1 MHRGAYRQ
9 SHGDSLISL
18 QIVQQVAAQ
27 VVSQVL
33 AGHNL
38 NQVLDATLRAQ
49 SALTIQQRAA
59 IQDFSYG
66 TLRYYGRL
74 QAQLDALMQ
83 KPLTDQR
90 VRFLLLVALYQL
102 NYDRASD
109 FTVVNQAVEA
119 ARKIKKPWA
128 AGLVN
133 GVLRNFLRQKSALEQ
148 QLDNDEV
155 ARYSYPQWWIN
166 KIKQAYPAGW
176 QAILEAGNQHP
187 PMTLRVNR
195 RLGTSADYCQ
205 ALVAAEVSVRTHT
218 ETAITLDK
226 PVPVQ
231 QLPGFEQGRVSVQ
244 DAGAQHAARLLDVAD
259 GMRVLDACCA
269 PGGKTGHLLEL
280 ADLNLLGLDADA
292 DRLKRV
298 KQNLQRLG
306 LHAELRVGD
315 AAKPAEWWDGQ
326 SFDRI
331 LADVPCSASGVVRR
345 HVDIK
350 WLRRESDIALF
361 AAQQTEI
368 LQALWQ
374 LLAKG
379 GKLLYATC
387 SIFHEENQQQIDQFL
402 KQQPDAKQLSLA
414 IPENGQFLPCADYDG
429 FFYALLQK
437 T

>member
-1 MHRGAYRQ
+1 M
-9 SHGDSLISL
+9 ISL
-18 QIVQQVAAQ
+18 QIAQQVAAQ

-38 NQVLDATLRAQ
+38 NQVLDATLRTQ
-49 SALTIQQRAA
+49 PTLTIQQRAA

-74 QAQLDALMQ
+74 QAQLDALLQ

-148 QLDNDEV
+148 QLDHDEV

-166 KIKQAYPAGW
+166 KIKQAYPADW
-176 QAILEAGNQHP
+176 QTILEAGNQHP

-195 RLGTSADYCQ
+195 RLGTSDDYCQ
-205 ALVAAEVSVRTHT
+205 ALIAADVSVHTHT
-218 ETAITLDK
+218 ETAITLEK

-244 DAGAQHAARLLDVAD
+244 DAGAQYAAALLDVTD

-280 ADLNLLGLDADA
+280 ADLNLLALDADA
-292 DRLKRV
+292 DRLIRV

-315 AAKPAEWWDGQ
+315 AAKPAEWWDGRP
-326 SFDRI
+326 FDRI

-361 AAQQTEI
+361 AAQQREI
-368 LQALWQ
+368 LLALWQ

-402 KQQPDAKQLSLA
+402 KLQPDAKQLSLA
-414 IPENGQFLPCADYDG
+414 ILKNGQLLPCADNDG